1 MNYFIKIEDLSSHI
15 KKRQS
20 PIPNVIYSRQVLYFS
35 DATGT
40 GPEILC
46 NKYKQKIVHK

>member
-15 KKRQS
+15 KKQS
-20 PIPNVIYSRQVLYFS
+20 PIPNVIYSKQVLYFS

-40 GPEILC
+40 GPRTLC